1 MANKKWFLPSNN
13 ISINGTVHLPG
24 DKSIGIR
31 SVIILSQSY
40 GISDVHNISGGEDV
54 QTAIA
59 AIKKLKVQIH
69 KINHNHYRIFGLGIG
84 FKKFKGII
92 NFNNS
97 GTTLRLLTGLLA
109 TSEVDVKLIGDQSL
123 SKRPMR
129 IIPLMEKFFA
139 SFHPKNK
146 NYLPIQI
153 TGYPDSAQSE
163 LMVNKPSAQMVS
175 ACILAGMNSHGITTI
190 KAPNLQRDHTELM
203 LQYLRYPIK
212 IKNKKNSKIIKI
224 RGKQFLKAE
233 KKYVVPGDPSSAA
246 FLIVLALLSKNSS
259 LSLPNVLLNP
269 KRIGFLNIL
278 KKMGG
283 FIKIV
288 NKKKQHGET
297 VGTIQIKSSLLK
309 GIKVNKKI
317 IPNIID
323 EVPILMIAAS
333 FANGETFFPNLE
345 ELRIKESD
353 RLLAMEN
360 NLKKI
365 GITTKR
371 KNNDMTILGLG
382 EEFYS
387 NKLITID
394 SYKDHRIAL
403 SFAILAMVSTKRI
416 LIKDF
421 DSANVSYPNFLNDIQ
436 KIKNKKFKQ
445 IVIGMDGPVGSG
457 KTSVAKYA
465 VSKIKNSLFLD
476 SGLLYRFL
484 AKKHLD
490 QKSKTI
496 NVKKLIAIA
505 QTITLKQLQSSG
517 LHSQK
522 INKLVSTIAKIPK
535 IRSALLPVQRNIIF
549 NNSYQYVFVV
559 GRDINSKVAQSADLK
574 IYIDA
579 PLKMRAQRRFLEL
592 KSKNKDITFKEV
604 LKTVANR
611 DYLDKNRSNSPLV
624 KTKDSVL
631 INNTGSNIRSTF
643 VKIQRLIRKVQSKKY

>member
-1 MANKKWFLPSNN
+1 M
-13 ISINGTVHLPG
+13 
-24 DKSIGIR
+24 
-31 SVIILSQSY
+31 
-40 GISDVHNISGGEDV
+40 GG
-54 QTAIA
+54 
-59 AIKKLKVQIH
+59 
-69 KINHNHYRIFGLGIG
+69 
-84 FKKFKGII
+84 
-92 NFNNS
+92 S
-97 GTTLRLLTGLLA
+97 
-109 TSEVDVKLIGDQSL
+109 
-123 SKRPMR
+123 
-129 IIPLMEKFFA
+129 
-139 SFHPKNK
+139 
-146 NYLPIQI
+146 
-153 TGYPDSAQSE
+153 
-163 LMVNKPSAQMVS
+163 
-175 ACILAGMNSHGITTI
+175 
-190 KAPNLQRDHTELM
+190 
-203 LQYLRYPIK
+203 IK
-212 IKNKKNSKIIKI
+212 I
-224 RGKQFLKAE
+224 L
-233 KKYVVPGDPSSAA
+233 
-246 FLIVLALLSKNSS
+246 
-259 LSLPNVLLNP
+259 
-269 KRIGFLNIL
+269 
-278 KKMGG
+278 
-283 FIKIV
+283 

-297 VGTIQIKSSLLK
+297 VGTIKIKSSLLK
-309 GIKVNKKI
+309 GIRINKEI
-317 IPNIID
+317 IPNIVD

-360 NLKKI
+360 NLNKI
-365 GITTKR
+365 GIKTKR
-371 KNNDMTILGLG
+371 TNNDMAILGLG

-387 NKLITID
+387 NKLITVD

-403 SFAILAMVSTKRI
+403 SFAVMAMVSKKKI

-445 IVIGMDGPVGSG
+445 IIVGMDGPVGSG

-484 AKKHLD
+484 AKKHLG
-490 QKSKTI
+490 QKSKII

-549 NNSYQYVFVV
+549 NNPYQYVFVS